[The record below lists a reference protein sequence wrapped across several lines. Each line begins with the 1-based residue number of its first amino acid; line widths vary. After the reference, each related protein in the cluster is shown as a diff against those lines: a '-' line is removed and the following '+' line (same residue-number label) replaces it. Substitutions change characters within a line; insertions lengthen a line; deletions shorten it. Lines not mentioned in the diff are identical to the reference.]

1 MSKLG
6 ELDLVLPIPKF
17 ETYPSYFIG
26 AGGMGYLIISWLMY
40 YLDQYL
46 PQGQGM
52 DHFKGARFLVV
63 DTALPDNDQD
73 LPSKQWAS
81 SQLFRM
87 TGKLDDIIQGAQ
99 QGFFPGINDFYEDTP
114 VARQARDEIGNDLMF
129 GAATTRPFG
138 RLGFFYKWD
147 EFYNQLRQMVQ
158 APIQNQDM
166 RYGSNFNILTPTGGG
181 LCRRFLIV
189 SSLAGGTGSS
199 CFLDIAAT
207 LRLLQRTGHFQYE
220 TWDITGIFTLADVL
234 AVDTKIDKE
243 LKKTK
248 MKANTYAALKEL
260 NHFLDGNTFYAKYGR
275 NGDKEI
281 RIPDSRSEKLF
292 DRVFLVDTPNHDQ
305 RPLSG
310 RKEVAQFLAQ
320 TILLLGTTSIGQGF
334 YNRLV
339 DTAAIMAFK
348 KKYPATSQRDI
359 TQEKQYFH
367 FSTLGLSTLTLPTNG
382 YLKYAKYRLAA
393 ELLEN
398 LFKLTPIGDPVQMAG
413 QVANNA
419 GLTEAILDH
428 SFSQCFSP
436 VLDSR
441 GNCLQMVQQAG
452 NPMQTLRQFATS
464 LEGLPASQIKQS
476 ANQTAQA
483 LLQRV
488 FPVGGQGPVEKALD
502 ELVSQGQ
509 LPAVNAIL
517 NELMA
522 RLKQY
527 GDRLT
532 NELEEATI
540 RAAHQEA
547 PAGITGQPT
556 GILQNPTF
564 VGLLSAM
571 ENSWRNWGAALGR
584 GIYRRWFL
592 SRFDGGIRRAIA
604 MLFDSQDLARILLI
618 WPEKIGLV
626 DRLTD
631 RIRNLKDR
639 YGQQLKHHQNVL
651 TELVNKQTQSEVELA
666 TMGKSRFRESAISA
680 KEYYQKIFL
689 SNLPGTKN
697 DLINRWVADLQA
709 NGLPLEGKRV
719 KQGDWSK
726 SNADDLATAI
736 SKYCWENIIRIP
748 GSPDQELTQADP
760 LYRVGLDHELFLPSD
775 LPSPFQQV
783 KQSWMAKAQVSLLF
797 SDKPETSGYIIAG
810 CRTDGSFAWNDVLN
824 MPGLTTFKGGPPN
837 QATLLTFALGFPLQ
851 HVNQVYDWYKKAY
864 IPQKREGW
872 PLHLFK
878 EADLDLMMEPYLHW
892 TGLPNQQEAEELLT
906 LAEESGII
914 SFSQRTTSS
923 GATEVTAH
931 IESRDKLLSLP
942 ERIREFF
949 FRTQPQAKGYE
960 WNELINFFQKNDR
973 LLNALQH
980 ALRSKKADWNE
991 EATVEDL
998 LKLAKDHGLLETG
1011 DLGQFSFNL
1020 EIYEGF
1026 AGSQEEF
1033 CEAFFHKSRPV
1044 LQKISRN
1051 KLLLG
1056 LTRHEPLCRWITKRV
1071 VRALL
1076 NPIRL
1081 EETQKRFREGKYSNY
1096 LREILK
1102 DYMP

>member
-46 PQGQGM
+46 PEGQGM
-52 DHFKGARFLVV
+52 DHFKGAQFLVV

-73 LPSKQWAS
+73 LPSEQWAS
-81 SQLFRM
+81 SRLFRM
-87 TGKLDDIIQGAQ
+87 TGKLDDIIQGAKK
-99 QGFFPGINDFYEDTP
+99 GFFPGINDFYEDTP
-114 VARQARDEIGNDLMF
+114 VAQQAREEIRNDLIF

-138 RLGFFYKWD
+138 RLGFFYNWE
-147 EFYNQLRQMVQ
+147 EFYKRLRQMVQ
-158 APIQNQDM
+158 APIQSQEM

-181 LCRRFLIV
+181 LCRRFIIV

-207 LRLLQRTGHFQYE
+207 LRHLQETELFQNE
-220 TWDITGIFTLADVL
+220 TWFITGIFTLADVL

-275 NGDKEI
+275 EGKIEI

-292 DRVFLVDTPNHDQ
+292 DRVFLVDTPNQDQ

-320 TILLLGTTSIGQGF
+320 TILMLGTTSIGQGF

-348 KKYPATSQRDI
+348 KKYPATSQGDI
-359 TQEKQYFH
+359 TQEKQYLH
-367 FSTLGLSTLTLPTNG
+367 FSTLGLSTLTLPTND

-393 ELLEN
+393 DLLEN
-398 LFKLTPIGDPVQMAG
+398 LFNLTPIGDPVQMAG

-419 GLTEAILDH
+419 GLTEMILDH
-428 SFSQCFSP
+428 SFSQCFSL
-436 VLDSR
+436 VLESR
-441 GNCLQMVQQAG
+441 ENCLQMVQQARI
-452 NPMQTLRQFATS
+452 PMQTLRQFAMN
-464 LEGLPASQIKQS
+464 LEGLPVSQIRQR
-476 ANQTAQA
+476 AHQNGQA
-483 LLQRV
+483 LLQGI
-488 FPVGGQGPVEKALD
+488 FPVGGQGAIEKALD
-502 ELVSQGQ
+502 GLVSKGQ

-517 NELMA
+517 NDLMT
-522 RLKQY
+522 RLRQY
-527 GDRLT
+527 GDRLA
-532 NELEEATI
+532 NELRDANI
-540 RAAHQEA
+540 RAEHQEA
-547 PAGITGQPT
+547 PAGITGQQA

-564 VGLLSAM
+564 VGLLNAM

-584 GIYRRWFL
+584 GMYRRWFL

-626 DRLTD
+626 DRLMEQ
-631 RIRNLKDR
+631 IRNIKEH
-639 YGQQLKHHQNVL
+639 YGQQQRHHQNIL
-651 TELVNKQTQSEVELA
+651 TELMNKQTQTEVELA

-680 KEYYQKIFL
+680 KEYYQNIFL
-689 SNLPGTKN
+689 SNLPGAKN
-697 DLINRWVADLQA
+697 DLINRWVADLQV
-709 NGLPLEGKRV
+709 NGLPF
-719 KQGDWSK
+719 QGDKIKQADWGK
-726 SNADDLATAI
+726 INAVDLAI
-736 SKYCWENIIRIP
+736 SLSEYCWKDIIRIP
-748 GSPDQELTQADP
+748 GSPDQDLTHADP
-760 LYRVGLDHELFLPSD
+760 LYRVGLDHKLFLPSD

-783 KQSWMAKAQVSLLF
+783 LQGWMAKAQVSLLF

-810 CRTDGSFAWNDVLN
+810 CRTDGSFAWNDVLD
-824 MPGLTTFKGGPPN
+824 MSGLTTFKGGPPN

-851 HVNQVYDWYKKAY
+851 HVNQIHDWYEKAY
-864 IPQKREGW
+864 VPQKREGW

-878 EADLDLMMEPYLHW
+878 ESDLDLMIEPYLHW
-892 TGLPNQQEAEELLT
+892 TGLPNQQEAEELLD
-906 LAEESGII
+906 LAKELAII
-914 SFSQRTTSS
+914 SFAQKLT
-923 GATEVTAH
+923 ATGTAEVTAY
-931 IESRDKLLSLP
+931 IESKEQLLSLP

-949 FRTQPQAKGYE
+949 FRTQPQARGYE
-960 WNELINFFQKNDR
+960 WEELIKVFRENDR

-980 ALRSKKADWNE
+980 ALRLKEADWEE

-998 LKLAKDHGLLETG
+998 LNLAKSRGLLHPEG
-1011 DLGQFSFNL
+1011 VGQFQFDL
-1020 EIYEGF
+1020 EIYRRF
-1026 AGSQEEF
+1026 ASSQEEF
-1033 CEAFFHKSRPV
+1033 CEAFFHKARPV
-1044 LQKISRN
+1044 SLKITRN
-1051 KLLLG
+1051 KLLQG
-1056 LTRHEPLCRWITKRV
+1056 LTRHEPLCRWITKRI

-1076 NPIRL
+1076 DPTRL
-1081 EETQKRFREGKYSNY
+1081 GETQRRFRENKFSDF
-1096 LREILK
+1096 LLEILK
-1102 DYMP
+1102 DYLP